1 MHENLANV
9 RGGLYLW
16 CGVGLVLF
24 AVAVYLSQPA
34 ALPPNG
40 GSWQGYTLGGIGLA
54 LILWLSWLGVRKRS
68 YRSRLGTVQGWTSA
82 HVWLGLAL
90 LPIGF
95 LHAAFQLGLNVH
107 TMALVLM
114 VAVVLSGLYGLFAY
128 SILPRRLAETLGD
141 KNRDQWL
148 TELNRIDARLR
159 ELAVGAN
166 ARTQALVESAIERT
180 SLGGGVLA
188 QLFAGDRSRLLDPD
202 RVEQGAKLVAN
213 RGQQRLV
220 DYLAQAVP
228 KAERRGEAALLQELL
243 ALASRRRM
251 VLATLRRAVQLQARL
266 RAWLYLHIPLTV
278 ALLAALAVH
287 VLVVFLYW

>member
-95 LHAAFQLGLNVH
+95 LHAAFQLGFNVH
-107 TMALVLM
+107 TLALVLM